1 MLEQKSKLVLKF
13 LIQECPNGSYKII
26 EAKDIISSMPI
37 KYKMDYEAFDNILS
51 YLERQD
57 CISIK
62 YDDNNIYCLCVLPL
76 GYEIFE
82 NEIKNKKED
91 KKSSNLW
98 LILIINLLISFAG
111 GILGTVIA
119 HILVPR

>member
-26 EAKDIISSMPI
+26 ESKDIIASMPA
-37 KYKMDYEAFDNILS
+37 KYRLDNEAFDNILT

-62 YDDNNIYCLCVLPL
+62 YDDNNVYCLCVLPY
-76 GYEIFE
+76 GYEILE
-82 NEIKNKKED
+82 NEIKKKKED
-91 KKSSNLW
+91 KKSSHLW
-98 LILIINLLISFAG
+98 FLILINLLVSFAS

-119 HILVPR
+119 HILIPH